1 MMLFFLFV
9 FLLEVHAILLTAGL
23 LECGDVCHIRAAE
36 TGSDSG
42 KPQIHKHPVIMISC
56 QKPRSVALFTY
67 AHYPCCTSDLR
78 VKLYKLR
85 GILLFYGTNV
95 STIITKGEQNMP

>member
-1 MMLFFLFV
+1 MMLVFLFV

-36 TGSDSG
+36 TGSDGG

-56 QKPRSVALFTY
+56 QKFDRDQS
-67 AHYPCCTSDLR
+67 PCLHTPVVLAVHLTS
-78 VKLYKLR
+78 
-85 GILLFYGTNV
+85 
-95 STIITKGEQNMP
+95 E